1 MNKKYIRPFQ
11 FVLVFYSLALL
22 FFTLCRTYLLFQN
35 FDSLNQEAKN
45 FIPMMYWEGFRFDTA
60 VINYSLFIPVLLSVI
75 LYYTKSFSRGFI
87 SFLITFFTFAFF
99 IYLLS
104 GLTDIGYYDY
114 YNSRLNTG
122 VFSWMGTPLLM
133 LKVVFLDI
141 NYWVFIILGL
151 LSTWLC
157 FWFLKWLSS
166 KLLVGGYEPNS
177 HIKLTFQF
185 VVILVLLM
193 LGVRGS
199 FDFGKKP
206 LDPKESIFSKYTT
219 INNLS
224 INGLFNLIHS
234 LNNRTI
240 DFFEE
245 DAAFV
250 AVQEFLDYTPLH
262 PDYPLSRIQKANAV
276 QKKKNVVLVIM
287 ESMSAYQMGLYGN
300 TKNLTPYLDSLAK
313 QSICFPNIY
322 TSGVHTHNGL
332 YSTIYSQPA
341 ILDRIAIR
349 EGVLV
354 NQQYYG
360 LPHVLKEKG
369 YRNHF
374 LITGDGAYDNMHS
387 FFPQNGFDKFIC
399 QDFFDKKDIVNQW
412 GVPDHLLFNKT
423 IAFMDSAYKANEHF
437 LMTYMTISTHSPYG
451 IPDKEVTRKLHAETR
466 EDQSYEYADWSIEQ
480 FMQQAATKPWYNET
494 VFVFIA
500 DHGQK
505 FDVVY
510 DMSLAYHHSPLIIFD
525 PETKPI
531 KWDEKIGQQIDVF
544 PTLMG
549 YLNIEFENNTLG
561 TNLFTHTRPFAY
573 FTADDRIGVID
584 EDHFYIEKLDGS
596 KGLYNYKTKSLDDV
610 SVNHSDKI
618 KAMENYSHSMLQVS
632 HSLIEKHL
640 VGKPH

>member
-1 MNKKYIRPFQ
+1 
-11 FVLVFYSLALL
+11 
-22 FFTLCRTYLLFQN
+22 
-35 FDSLNQEAKN
+35 
-45 FIPMMYWEGFRFDTA
+45 MMYWEGFRFDTA
-60 VINYSLFIPVLLSVI
+60 VVNYSLFLPVLLSVI
-75 LYYTKSFSRGFI
+75 LYYTKSFNKRFI
-87 SFLITFFTFAFF
+87 NFLVLFFTFAFF
-99 IYLLS
+99 VYLLG

-141 NYWVFIILGL
+141 NYWTFIILGL
-151 LSTWLC
+151 LFTWLC
-157 FWFLKWLSS
+157 YQFLKKLSS
-166 KLLVGGYEPNS
+166 RLLVGDYEPNV
-177 HIKLTFQF
+177 HIKLAFQF
-185 VVILVLLM
+185 VIIVVLLM

-199 FDFGKKP
+199 FDNEKRP
-206 LDPKESIFSKYTT
+206 LDPRESIFSKYTT

-224 INGLFNLIHS
+224 INGLFNLVHS
-234 LNNRTI
+234 FNNRKI
-240 DFFEE
+240 EFFEE
-245 DAAFV
+245 EAAFT
-250 AVQEFLDYTPLH
+250 AVQQYFDFTPTYA
-262 PDYPLSRIQKANAV
+262 DYPLSRIQSAESTE
-276 QKKKNVVLVIM
+276 KKKNVVLVIM

-300 TKNLTPYLDSLAK
+300 PKNLTPYLDSLAK

-332 YSTIYSQPA
+332 YSTIYGQPA

-369 YRNHF
+369 YRTHF
-374 LITGDGAYDNMHS
+374 LITGEGEYDNMHS

-399 QDFFDKKDIVNQW
+399 QDFFEKEDIINQW
-412 GVPDHLLFNKT
+412 GVPDHILFNKT
-423 IAFMDSAYKANEHF
+423 ISFMDSSYKDNEPF

-451 IPDKEVTRKLHAETR
+451 IPTKGVTRKLHSEDRA
-466 EDQSYEYADWSIEQ
+466 DQSYEYADWSIEQ
-480 FMQQAATKPWYNET
+480 FMKQAATKPWYNET
-494 VFVFIA
+494 VFVFVA

-510 DMSLAYHHSPLIIFD
+510 EMPLSYHHCPLIIFD

-544 PTLMG
+544 PTLLG
-549 YLNIEFENNTLG
+549 YLNISFENNTLG
-561 TNLFTHTRPFAY
+561 TNLFTHTRPYAY
-573 FTADDRIGVID
+573 FTADNKIGVID
-584 EDHFYIEKLDGS
+584 KEHFYIEKLDGS
-596 KGLYNYKTKSLDDV
+596 KGLYDYNTKSLDDL
-610 SVNHSDKI
+610 SASNPEKI
-618 KAMENYSHSMLQVS
+618 KQMENYAHSMLQCS